1 MIQLHKGLIITI
13 LFMIGLAGCTKKEQS
28 SNNFADA
35 DGYNTADSIISA
47 ISDERDW
54 NKFLAACDSFEQAGD
69 ISKAKSI
76 FYKTVAHNLLGH
88 HRQSLGLYNQLAD
101 IDVKE
106 LKTES
111 DLESYIYAYK
121 DYVRTLCDMRRYD
134 RALRQARIADR
145 KLKSIGHMSFTD
157 HQDIAQIIGEASY
170 AWDRSM
176 RHSITS
182 TVRWRP
188 WIADW

>member
-106 LKTES
+106 LETNRKAVEAMKVLIRAQM
-111 DLESYIYAYK
+111 LEVRRAEKDVEAARRRLQEAMQERKIHEKLREHAFEEFKQELEYEENKAVDELVSY
-121 DYVRTLCDMRRYD
+121 
-134 RALRQARIADR
+134 
-145 KLKSIGHMSFTD
+145 
-157 HQDIAQIIGEASY
+157 SY
-170 AWDRSM
+170 G
-176 RHSITS
+176 TK
-182 TVRWRP
+182 
-188 WIADW
+188 